1 MSEKGETMEK
11 VKALLRCWPFH
22 LTVLLI
28 TVMCEAVNTISIP
41 VGTGSLM
48 FLPMLFAM
56 VIGADPLSL
65 KTGKNC
71 KEKRI
76 CTVQPFCGDRNRH
89 FSGKSCGDKRYTAAG
104 CAGCGTCSNLP
115 GVWKPGNDSSG
126 SSAGTFPGI

>member
-56 VIGADPLSL
+56 VIGLILYLLKPVKIVKKKESVLSSRFVVI
-65 KTGKNC
+65 G
-71 KEKRI
+71 I
-76 CTVQPFCGDRNRH
+76 GI
-89 FSGKSCGDKRYTAAG
+89 FSGKSCSDKRYTAAG